1 MVVHEEDPGTA
12 VVAKPHPLH
21 STLTEKALLVF
32 SHPLVSAG
40 LKGPAALV
48 EGHAEGAFA
57 LEGFVLV
64 LQTSVTEHP
73 PGVLALLETHEVE
86 GLVLRVVGNVLARL
100 AVLALVLDEQVPPVE
115 VVSQHLDA
123 GGGRRCRAD
132 HGRGEEALH
141 RKALA
146 GDGGRTGAV
155 VSEVPVGRRHAHLAP
170 LGAADCPAGG
180 MPPNRPPSGG
190 GRRCGGKGLHRHG
203 APCVPG
209 GGSAVGR
216 RRRRGRSAVGRRRSR
231 VRRPRGGGLA
241 AGLTC

>member
-123 GGGRRCRAD
+123 GGGGWCHANHR
-132 HGRGEEALH
+132 RGEEALH

-146 GDGGRTGAV
+146 GDGGRTGAEI
-155 VSEVPVGRRHAHLAP
+155 SEVPVGCRHAHLAP
-170 LGAADCPAGG
+170 LGAADFPVSG
-180 MPPNRPPSGG
+180 MPPNRLPSCG
-190 GRRCGGKGLHRHG
+190 GRRCGRKGLLRHG
-203 APCVPG
+203 TPGVPG
-209 GGSAVGR
+209 GRSGAAR
-216 RRRRGRSAVGRRRSR
+216 RCRRARHA
-231 VRRPRGGGLA
+231 RGGGLA
-241 AGLTC
+241 VGFT